1 MSPVISATYLK
12 SQTARANAALPGA
25 GAWDATPTEMP
36 CPGFWTFSLHFNY
49 SRGAA
54 GGAFDFQIQ
63 VSPWSLTASVPA
75 GVNEWEEQAVYS
87 TGAVAAGGDT
97 TSLIQAE
104 LISYTNTAAGDLSF
118 IYGPVSLD
126 GAAERMRVRCRESG
140 AVGTPGEA
148 YCLALF
154 HDEEG

>member
-1 MSPVISATYLK
+1 MVTVSDTYLK
-12 SQTARANAALPGA
+12 VQTARANAALAGA

-36 CPGFWTFSLHFNY
+36 CPGYWDFSLHFNY

-54 GGAFDFQIQ
+54 GGAFEFQIQ
-63 VSPWSLTASVPA
+63 TSPWSRTVDVPA
-75 GVNEWEEQAVYS
+75 GVNEWEEQAIYS
-87 TGAVAAGGDT
+87 SGAVAARGDT

-126 GAAERMRVRCRESG
+126 GAVERMRVRCRESG
-140 AVGTPGEA
+140 AVGSPGEC
-148 YCLALF
+148 YCLARF
-154 HDEEG
+154 RDEEG